1 RLDLL
6 AAGRASADDLDTIA
20 VRLLSCT
27 DGNRCY
33 LPVQEQRV
41 VASILQAF
49 PDEVAAALGGRPL
62 PARGLQVPKLVDVRD
77 GRATIDER
85 QTRKRPDWT
94 YEGE

>member
-1 RLDLL
+1 
-6 AAGRASADDLDTIA
+6 

-49 PDEVAAALGGRPL
+49 PDEVAAALDGQRP
-62 PARGLQVPKLVDVRD
+62 PSRGLQVPKLVDLHAGKAV
-77 GRATIDER
+77 IDER